1 MISIF
6 LFLSNQLKNIPSI
19 QRFEPVIE
27 ENETPSRTTNELVYS
42 NAENFQQN
50 NLNFS
55 ITSII

>member
-42 NAENFQQN
+42 NAEKFPAE
-50 NLNFS
+50 
-55 ITSII
+55 